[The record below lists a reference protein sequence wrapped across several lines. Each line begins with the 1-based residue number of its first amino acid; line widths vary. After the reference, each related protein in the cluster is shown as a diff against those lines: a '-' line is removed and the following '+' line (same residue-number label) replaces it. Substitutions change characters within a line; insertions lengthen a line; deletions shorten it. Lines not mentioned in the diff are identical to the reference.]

1 LRRCRSCRLTFRVE
15 PADEIV
21 DERLD
26 RDELVRLG
34 EGRRLLYE
42 AALEGLRRERQLGT
56 LLDVGCGS
64 GEFARMASRDGWRVT
79 ALDSSAY
86 LCDQARGLGTAG
98 VVRAV
103 AQSLPFQARQFD
115 VLTLWDV
122 IDHLDRPIPALMEAR
137 RVLRPGGL
145 LHVRVRNGPVHLAL
159 RRNVLIPTA
168 ASVVHNLLFSGGS
181 LATAL
186 RLSGFVGITT
196 DSAPLTR
203 GNPYARSAHPG
214 ERTFRAFKTVW
225 SASARIASRLTS
237 RHLLIA
243 PSIQARARRPS
254 A

>member
-1 LRRCRSCRLTFRVE
+1 LTFRVE
-15 PADEIV
+15 PAREIV

-34 EGRRLLYE
+34 QGRRLLYE
-42 AALEGLRRERQLGT
+42 AVLEDLRAERQLGT
-56 LLDVGCGS
+56 LLDVGCGN
-64 GEFARMASRDGWRVT
+64 GEFARMASQDGWRVS
-79 ALDSSAY
+79 ALDNSAY
-86 LCDQARGLGTAG
+86 LCDQARGLGTVG
-98 VVRAV
+98 VVRAM
-103 AQSLPFQARQFD
+103 AQSLPFAARQFD

-122 IDHLDRPIPALMEAR
+122 IDHLDRPVPALVEAR

-181 LATAL
+181 LTTAL
-186 RLSGFVGITT
+186 RLAGFADITT
-196 DSAPLTR
+196 DCAPLTR
-203 GNPYARSAHPG
+203 GNPYAGSARRG
-214 ERTFRAFKTVW
+214 EKAFRALKIVW
-225 SASARIASRLTS
+225 SASARIVSRLTS
-237 RHLLIA
+237 RRLQIA